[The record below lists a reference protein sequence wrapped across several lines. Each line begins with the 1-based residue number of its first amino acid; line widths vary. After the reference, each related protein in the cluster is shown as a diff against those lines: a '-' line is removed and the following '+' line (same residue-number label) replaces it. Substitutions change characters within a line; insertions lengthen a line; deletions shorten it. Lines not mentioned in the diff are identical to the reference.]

1 MTVSDVIKL
10 LGCDLICGE
19 QNLDKQLKSA
29 CGADL
34 MSDVLTFA
42 KEGCLLLTGMVNNHV
57 VRTAEMLDA
66 LCIVFVRGKKPSEDI
81 SDLAR
86 ECGITLLS
94 CPQTLFEACGILY
107 KEGLGP
113 CRKV

>member
-1 MTVSDVIKL
+1 MTISDVIKC

-19 QNLDKQLKSA
+19 QNLDKQLMSA

-34 MSDVLTFA
+34 MSDVLAFA

-57 VRTAEMLDA
+57 IRTAEMLDVS
-66 LCIVFVRGKKPSEDI
+66 CIVFVRGKKPTEDV
-81 SDLAR
+81 SALAS

-94 CPQTLFEACGILY
+94 CEQTLFEACGILY
-107 KEGLGP
+107 KHGLQP
-113 CRKV
+113 CQKV